1 MKKSLRGSLGQKDQR
16 SEICSQ
22 TYMYCKMQKQTCRQ
36 LHVFKLK
43 MNLSHNLKNGDSV
56 TSKGCFTKFLTSIP
70 IKLLRRFPTVA

>member
-43 MNLSHNLKNGDSV
+43 MNLSHNLKNGLRHL
-56 TSKGCFTKFLTSIP
+56 KGMFYKISDQYLH
-70 IKLLRRFPTVA
+70 